1 MEYLKEIINRNK
13 LLVFAYIIS
22 GIFIAFLKN
31 FSMNYFKQLIDEF
44 TNKTLSA
51 GTIAVYGLILTAIC
65 ILNYLDEYPG
75 RKLENGIYLDLKIKA
90 LKKISKIY
98 YLEYQSIGYGKL
110 IQRVENGASAGKS
123 ILFDYYLCLIR
134 ELIPSVLFSMIFIYS
149 INRTIMYLI
158 LAGYIAVF
166 IVTNL
171 LLKVLYRIKNKI
183 LINEEK
189 MNHYLVRGFLEMVV
203 FRINVCFGN
212 EIKKAVKSRNEIVD
226 SKVKMTL
233 IHEAFFTI
241 FALLV
246 TLIKVGIIAYGWI
259 TQSITIGAA
268 IALISLVE
276 NAYTPVAIFNVLFV
290 QYKLDMLSFNRF
302 KNFLD
307 SPEDI
312 QLENGMAIKRVN
324 GDIAVENL
332 TFSYGNRIIF
342 SNLNLNIRSG
352 EKIALAGESGSGK
365 STLLKL
371 LLGLL
376 KPDSGRIMIDNNN
389 ISDICLNSFYSYVSY
404 ISQESPV
411 FNGTMRENLTFDEKA
426 DDHKILEV
434 LEKVKLSELYKK
446 MDKGL
451 DTVIGEKGMS
461 LSGGE
466 RQRLALARLWFKNS
480 DIVILDEAA
489 SAMDNLTEEHVMKE
503 VLKLLSGKTVIAA
516 AHRLNFFKS
525 FDKIYTFKDGRIAGE
540 GTFDNLMLDNPYFK
554 KLYYAELNE

>member
-1 MEYLKEIINRNK
+1 MKYLKEIIIRNK

-31 FSMNYFKQLIDEF
+31 FSMNYFKKLIDEF
-44 TNKTLSA
+44 SNKTLSP

-65 ILNYLDEYPG
+65 IVNYLDEYPG
-75 RKLENGIYLDLKIKA
+75 RKLENCIYLDLKIKA

-123 ILFDYYLCLIR
+123 ILFDYCLCLIR
-134 ELIPSVLFSMIFIYS
+134 ELIPSVIFSMIFIYS

-203 FRINVCFGN
+203 FRINVRFEN
-212 EIKKAVKSRNEIVD
+212 EIKKAVKSRNVIVD

-290 QYKLDMLSFNRF
+290 QFKLDRLSFNRF

-307 SPEDI
+307 SPEDT
-312 QLENGMAIKRVN
+312 QLENGMPIKRVN

-332 TFSYGNRIIF
+332 SFSYGNRIIF
-342 SNLNLNIRSG
+342 NNLNLNIRSG

-365 STLLKL
+365 STLIKL

-376 KPDSGRIMIDNNN
+376 KPDSGRIMVDNNN
-389 ISDICLNSFYSYVSY
+389 ISDICLNSFYSHVSY

-426 DDHKILEV
+426 DDYKILEV

-451 DTVIGEKGMS
+451 DTIIGEKGMS

-489 SAMDNLTEEHVMKE
+489 SAMDNLTEEYVMKE
-503 VLKLLSGKTVIAA
+503 VLNLLSGKTVIAA

-525 FDKIYTFKDGRIAGE
+525 FDKIYTLKDGRIAGE